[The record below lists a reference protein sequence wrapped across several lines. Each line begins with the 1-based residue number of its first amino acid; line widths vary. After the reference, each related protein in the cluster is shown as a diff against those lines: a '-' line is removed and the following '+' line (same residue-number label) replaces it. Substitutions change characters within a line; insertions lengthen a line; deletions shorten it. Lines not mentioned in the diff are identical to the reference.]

1 MPGHLLVRHRDV
13 PDWFIDPFQGGI
25 LLSQAEC
32 RERLQQIFQ
41 GTVPWNI
48 SCLSSLTNREFV
60 ARILGNLKGV
70 YLQRRDYPR
79 ARSVL
84 DHLVLLRPEARQEL
98 RDRGAVNYRLGRYQA
113 ALDDLQ
119 SYLDSTAPANDT
131 ASVER
136 LVEQVRQAMR

>member
-1 MPGHLLVRHRDV
+1 
-13 PDWFIDPFQGGI
+13 
-25 LLSQAEC
+25 
-32 RERLQQIFQ
+32 
-41 GTVPWNI
+41 
-48 SCLSSLTNREFV
+48 
-60 ARILGNLKGV
+60 
-70 YLQRRDYPR
+70 
-79 ARSVL
+79 
-84 DHLVLLRPEARQEL
+84 L